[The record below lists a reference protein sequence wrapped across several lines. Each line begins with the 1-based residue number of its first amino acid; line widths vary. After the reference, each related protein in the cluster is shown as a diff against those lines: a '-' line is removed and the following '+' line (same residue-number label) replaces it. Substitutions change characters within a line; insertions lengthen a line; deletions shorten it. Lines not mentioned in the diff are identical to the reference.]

1 MDAESNFTDQP
12 AWCIVRVAGRGGSE
26 VVEGLEITGTRSC
39 GTVLVL
45 TKDLGI
51 HAE

>member
-1 MDAESNFTDQP
+1 M
-12 AWCIVRVAGRGGSE
+12 
-26 VVEGLEITGTRSC
+26 EGLEITGTRSC

-51 HAE
+51 HAERTGEPLRVLNHLGEGRHDWIGV